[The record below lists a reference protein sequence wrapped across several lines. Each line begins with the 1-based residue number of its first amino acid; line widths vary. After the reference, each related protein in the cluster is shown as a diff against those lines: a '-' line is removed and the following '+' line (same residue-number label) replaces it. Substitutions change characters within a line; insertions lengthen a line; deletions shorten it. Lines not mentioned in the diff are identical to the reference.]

1 MPKIISLISFF
12 LLAITGFAQPDT
24 ALSKRLEEYIRLN
37 KELKFE
43 ELMEYIHPSLFKLA
57 PKDQLIEVFKKVY
70 DNDEMK
76 ISIDNLEKRSI
87 SDLYALNGVQY
98 HKVDYYMVMR
108 MKFKDESK
116 TLDSSFVNSMTTS
129 LEAALPKKKVSYD
142 AAGNQFFIKGTDVL
156 MAIKDSP
163 KSNWLFLGYDAG
175 NEIIKQLLPMEL
187 IEHFNLQ

>member
-1 MPKIISLISFF
+1 MPKIISFISFF
-12 LLAITGFAQPDT
+12 LLVITGFAQPDT
-24 ALSKRLEEYIRLN
+24 ALSKRLEEYIRFN

-129 LEAALPKKKVSYD
+129 LEAALPLKKVSYD
-142 AAGNQFFIKGTDVL
+142 TAGNQFFIKGTDVL
-156 MAIKDSP
+156 IAIKDSP
-163 KSNWLFLGYDAG
+163 KSSWLFLGYDPG
-175 NEIIKQLLPMEL
+175 NEMIKQLLPQEL
-187 IEHFNLQ
+187 IEHFKLQ